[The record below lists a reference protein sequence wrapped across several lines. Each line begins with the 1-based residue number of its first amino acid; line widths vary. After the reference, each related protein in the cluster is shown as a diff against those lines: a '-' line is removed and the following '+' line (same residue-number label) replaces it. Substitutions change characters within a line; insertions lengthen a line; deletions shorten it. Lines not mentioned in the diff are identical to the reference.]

1 MPVNALKCIVKGR
14 VQGVFYRASTV
25 EQANLLGVNGWVRN
39 LSDGRV
45 ELVVSGEA
53 AAVDRLVAWLWRGP
67 PQALVEAV
75 TLEEWTANVEPG
87 FSAVR

>member
-1 MPVNALKCIVKGR
+1 MPVNALKCIVTGR

-53 AAVDRLVAWLWRGP
+53 AAVDRLVTWLWRGP
-67 PQALVEAV
+67 PQAFVEAV
-75 TLEEWTANVEPG
+75 TLEEWTAEVEPG
-87 FSAVR
+87 FSVVR